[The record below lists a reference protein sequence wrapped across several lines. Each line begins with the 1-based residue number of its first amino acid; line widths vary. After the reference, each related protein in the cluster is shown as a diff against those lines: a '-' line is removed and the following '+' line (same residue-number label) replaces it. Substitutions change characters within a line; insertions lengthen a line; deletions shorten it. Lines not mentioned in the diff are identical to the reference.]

1 MGGPLASCIAMEWN
15 HGQQRPVALCEAENS
30 KQAQNHARRIEKKMI
45 RSLGLLLAAIVCEQ
59 Q

>member
-1 MGGPLASCIAMEWN
+1 MDNKGRW
-15 HGQQRPVALCEAENS
+15 RYVR
-30 KQAQNHARRIEKKMI
+30 RRIANKRRTTRDELRKKMI